1 MISAD
6 GGITHY
12 AKAYKLFAIISL
24 QQAASVCK
32 KKYIYICQCSTVVF
46 IYHFIFHFNL
56 MD

>member
-24 QQAASVCK
+24 HQA
-32 KKYIYICQCSTVVF
+32 VF
-46 IYHFIFHFNL
+46 VH
-56 MD
+56 

>member
-12 AKAYKLFAIISL
+12 AKAYELFSIISL

-32 KKYIYICQCSTVVF
+32 KKYMSVLNSRV
-46 IYHFIFHFNL
+46 YHFIFHFNL

>member
-12 AKAYKLFAIISL
+12 AKAYELFAIISL

-32 KKYIYICQCSTVVF
+32 KKNMSVPTVVF
-46 IYHFIFHFNL
+46 ITSSFIL
-56 MD
+56 I

>member
-24 QQAASVCK
+24 QQAESVCK
-32 KKYIYICQCSTVVF
+32 KKKICQCSTVVF

>member
-24 QQAASVCK
+24 QQAVCK
-32 KKYIYICQCSTVVF
+32 KKKKYVSARQSCLF
-46 IYHFIFHFNL
+46 ITSSFIL
-56 MD
+56 I